1 MAGAS
6 SVLSDD
12 SILSRADR
20 ALFRLET
27 FLALIGGIAI
37 FGLMLLA
44 VVNVTG
50 RNGFNR
56 PLAGYVDWIEQFMPV
71 ITMLGVAYVM
81 RLGGHIRM
89 DIVVGQ
95 LGGRAL
101 WLFEAVSTF
110 CMLAVTLLLLWGSWA
125 HFQRSFDFAA
135 PMWSRDSTIDI
146 GLPLWPAKLVVPVA
160 FGVLSVRLV
169 LQLWGFTRA
178 FLRNDPRPVGV
189 PLIEDAATQAA
200 HEAEAVS
207 GLDEE
212 TR

>member
-12 SILSRADR
+12 SVLSRADR

-27 FLALIGGIAI
+27 LLALIGGIAI

-44 VVNVTG
+44 VVNVGG
-50 RNGFNR
+50 RNGFNA
-56 PLAGYVDWIEQFMPV
+56 PLPGYVDWIEQFMPV

-89 DIVVGQ
+89 DILVGQ

-101 WLFEAVSTF
+101 WLFEAVSSF
-110 CMLAVTLLLLWGSWA
+110 FMLAVTLLLIWGSWA
-125 HFQRSFDFAA
+125 HFQRSFDLAA
-135 PMWSRDSTIDI
+135 PMWSRDSSIDI

-160 FGVLSVRLV
+160 FSVLAIRLS
-169 LQLWGFTRA
+169 LQLWGFSRA
-178 FLRNDPRPVGV
+178 FLRGDPRPVAV

-207 GLDEE
+207 GLEAED
-212 TR
+212 R